1 MLMHS
6 LVSCS
11 ALRPLVP
18 DTDMILSEN
27 VIIVLDQRA
36 ENNKTPEWQCIDSSL
51 LNRSIVTLIWFL

>member
-6 LVSCS
+6 LVSCL
-11 ALRPLVP
+11 ALRPVVP
-18 DTDMILSEN
+18 TTDIILSDN

-36 ENNKTPEWQCIDSSL
+36 ENNKTQEWQCIDSSL